1 MTDLPTGVV
10 TFVFTDIEGST
21 RLLTEAPSS
30 YKTLLER
37 HGEIIRA
44 AVTRENGA
52 VVSTEGDSFF
62 LVFTSPVAAIRA
74 IAEFQTNLGSEP
86 WGDGRNLCV
95 RVGAHTGE
103 GTLGGDDYWGIDVHR
118 AARIAA
124 SGHGGQVLL
133 SSVTA
138 ALAAPH
144 MPPNCR
150 LKSLGTHRFK
160 DLTEGEEVF
169 QLIVEGLRGEFPP
182 LTSLQGMP
190 HNLPVQLDSF
200 VHRAE
205 LAQISELLAG
215 ARLVTLTGPGGT
227 GKTRLALQTGA
238 ELIGRHRDG
247 VWFVP
252 MAAIT
257 DPKLVTTAVGSTLSL
272 QLTGQDPD
280 SQLGQLLHDKEM
292 LLILDNFEQ
301 VLSAA
306 DKVAIWLK
314 SAPDLRILVTSRA
327 PLHISGEREFAVPT
341 LSLTSEAVALFVDR
355 AQAARPGF
363 MLDEVNTPAIEAIVS
378 RLDGLPLA
386 IELAAARLRLF
397 SLEAIAERLGSRLGL
412 LTGGAR
418 DLPERQRTLRNAIEW
433 SIDLLAPAEQ
443 ALFSQA
449 AVFTGGFSLEEAEVV
464 LGPGYPHDVIEGLE
478 ALVDQS
484 LLRPVVDASIP
495 RFLMLET
502 IRELATEQLAASP
515 VEHDLRTRHANAY
528 VALAEKAAPHFTT
541 DQQRWWLDRVN
552 EDHENMRS
560 ALAFFTAEGN
570 GEKAQRLCG
579 ALWRFWQMR
588 GFLSEGR
595 IRTEAALDLGP
606 GTPMSRIRALEGAGG
621 LAYWQAD
628 GEASERRYTE
638 QVAIARQIGD
648 KRQLGFALYNLSSGA
663 AVLERGDAL
672 SIINEAVSVAE
683 EVGDTELLGSVYWG
697 LGSILYLVADP
708 ADGSYVEII
717 QSAIEAL
724 NRAASCLA
732 GTNLSFQIGWTDNM
746 LAFCLL
752 AAGRPSE
759 AIVHLRSALER
770 FVEAGDLS
778 ALPLQ
783 VASYAEYVLQL
794 GNIELGVTLAG
805 ASASV
810 QRGSDTKLLDI
821 AVNEVR
827 GSRKAIES
835 LGAAPSEAL
844 LTAGAALT
852 VEETL
857 EIIRGL

>member
-1 MTDLPTGVV
+1 
-10 TFVFTDIEGST
+10 
-21 RLLTEAPSS
+21 
-30 YKTLLER
+30 
-37 HGEIIRA
+37 
-44 AVTRENGA
+44 
-52 VVSTEGDSFF
+52 
-62 LVFTSPVAAIRA
+62 
-74 IAEFQTNLGSEP
+74 
-86 WGDGRNLCV
+86 
-95 RVGAHTGE
+95 
-103 GTLGGDDYWGIDVHR
+103 
-118 AARIAA
+118 
-124 SGHGGQVLL
+124 
-133 SSVTA
+133 
-138 ALAAPH
+138 
-144 MPPNCR
+144 
-150 LKSLGTHRFK
+150 
-160 DLTEGEEVF
+160 
-169 QLIVEGLRGEFPP
+169 
-182 LTSLQGMP
+182 MP

-205 LAQISELLAG
+205 LSQIGGLLAA

-238 ELIGRHRDG
+238 EQIGGYRDG

-252 MAAIT
+252 LAAIT
-257 DPKLVTTAVGSTLSL
+257 DPTLVTTAVGSTLGL
-272 QLTGQDPD
+272 QLTGRDPD
-280 SQLGQLLHDKEM
+280 SQLGELLADKEM

-306 DKVAIWLK
+306 DNVAIWLK
-314 SAPDLRILVTSRA
+314 SAPALKILVTSRA

-341 LSLTSEAVALFVDR
+341 LSLTNEAVALFVDR

-363 MLDEVNTPAIEAIVS
+363 KLDEANTPAIEAIVS

-386 IELAAARLRLF
+386 IELAAARLRLL

-418 DLPERQRTLRNAIEW
+418 DLPERQRTLRGAIEW
-433 SIDLLAPAEQ
+433 SVDLLAPAEQ

-449 AVFTGGFSLEEAEVV
+449 AVFNGGFSLEEAEVV
-464 LGPGYPHDVIEGLE
+464 LAPGYPHDVLEGLE

-484 LLRPVVDASIP
+484 LLRPVVDASTP

-502 IRELATEQLAASP
+502 IRELATEQLAAVP
-515 VEHDLRTRHANAY
+515 GERDLRTRYANAFL
-528 VALAEKAAPHFTT
+528 ALAEKAAPHFTT
-541 DQQRWWLDRVN
+541 DQQRWWLDRVA

-560 ALAFFTAEGN
+560 ALAHLTAEGN
-570 GEKAQRLCG
+570 AEKAQRLCG

-628 GEASERRYTE
+628 GLASEGHYSE

-663 AVLERGDAL
+663 AVLERGDSPA
-672 SIINEAVSVAE
+672 IIAEAVRLAE
-683 EVGDTELLGSVYWG
+683 EVGDPELLGSVYWG
-697 LGSILYLVADP
+697 LGSLLYLEADP
-708 ADGSYVEII
+708 ADPSNQEKLLAG
-717 QSAIEAL
+717 IEAL
-724 NRAASCLA
+724 NRASSHLA

-752 AAGRPSE
+752 AAGRPDE
-759 AIVHLRSALER
+759 AIIHLRSALER
-770 FVEAGDLS
+770 FVDAGDLS

-783 VASYAEYVLQL
+783 VASYAEYALQL
-794 GNIELGVTLAG
+794 GEIELGVTLAG

-835 LGAAPSEAL
+835 LGATPSEAL
-844 LTAGAALT
+844 LAAGAALT

-857 EIIRGL
+857 EIIRKL

>member
-21 RLLTEAPSS
+21 RLLKEAPSS
-30 YKTLLER
+30 YKLLLER
-37 HGEIIRA
+37 HGEIIRK
-44 AVTRENGA
+44 AVTQVDGA

-62 LVFTSPVAAIRA
+62 LAFTSPVAAIRA
-74 IAEFQTNLGSEP
+74 IAEFQTHLGNEP
-86 WGDGRNLCV
+86 WMDGRDISV

-103 GTLGGDDYWGIDVHR
+103 GTLGGDNYWGIDVHR
-118 AARIAA
+118 AARIAG

-133 SSVTA
+133 SNVTA

-144 MPPNCR
+144 LPPEYKLR
-150 LKSLGTHRFK
+150 SLGTHRFK

-169 QLIVEGLRGEFPP
+169 QLIVEGLRADFPP
-182 LTSLQGMP
+182 LASLQGMP

-200 VHRAE
+200 VPRAE
-205 LAQISELLAG
+205 LAQIGELLATT
-215 ARLVTLTGPGGT
+215 RLVTLTGPGGT

-238 ELIGRHRDG
+238 EQIGRHRDG

-252 MAAIT
+252 LAAIT
-257 DPKLVTTAVGSTLSL
+257 DPTLVTTAVGSTLAL
-272 QLTGQDPD
+272 QLTGQYPD
-280 SQLGQLLHDKEM
+280 NQLGKLLHDKEM

-301 VLSAA
+301 VSSAA

-314 SAPDLRILVTSRA
+314 SAPALKTLVTSRA

-341 LSLTSEAVALFVDR
+341 LSLTNEAVALFVDR
-355 AQAARPGF
+355 AQVARPGF
-363 MLDEVNTPAIEAIVS
+363 MLDEVNTPAIEAIVA

-386 IELAAARLRLF
+386 IELAAARLRLL
-397 SLEAIAERLGSRLGL
+397 SLEAIAERLDSRLGL

-418 DLPERQRTLRNAIEW
+418 DLPERQRTLRSAIEW
-433 SIDLLAPAEQ
+433 SVDLLAPSEQ

-449 AVFTGGFSLEEAEVV
+449 AVFNGGFSLDEAEVV
-464 LGPGYPHDVIEGLE
+464 LRPGYRNDVLEGLE

-502 IRELATEQLAASP
+502 IRELASEQLAALPAEGEMRS
-515 VEHDLRTRHANAY
+515 RHADAY
-528 VALAEKAAPHFTT
+528 LALAEKAAPHFIT
-541 DQQRWWLDRVN
+541 DQQRWWLDRVS

-560 ALAFFTAEGN
+560 ALAFLTAEGN
-570 GEKAQRLCG
+570 AEKSQRLCG

-595 IRTEAALDLGP
+595 VRTEAALDLGP

-628 GEASERRYTE
+628 GAASESRYTE

-672 SIINEAVSVAE
+672 SVITEAVSVAE
-683 EVGDTELLGSVYWG
+683 EVGDPGLLGSVYWG
-697 LGSILYLVADP
+697 LGSLLYLQADP
-708 ADGSYVEII
+708 ADPSYQEKL
-717 QSAIEAL
+717 QAAIEAL
-724 NRAASCLA
+724 NRASSCLG

-746 LAFCLL
+746 LAFCQL
-752 AAGRPSE
+752 AAGRPDE
-759 AIVHLRSALER
+759 AIIHLRSALER
-770 FVEAGDLS
+770 FVDAGDLS

-783 VASYAEYVLQL
+783 VASYAEYALQL
-794 GNIELGVTLAG
+794 GDIELGVTLAG

-810 QRGSDTKLLDI
+810 QRGSDTRLLDI

-827 GSRKAIES
+827 GSRRAIES
-835 LGAAPSEAL
+835 LGASPSEAL
-844 LTAGAALT
+844 LAAGAALSI
-852 VEETL
+852 EETL
-857 EIIRGL
+857 EILRKL